1 MTDELKSCPFCGG
14 KAHVAELDRW
24 HAMPLYY
31 VICEHDGC
39 RAGYD
44 YCLGG
49 CVTRKEAIELW
60 NRRAQ

>member
-1 MTDELKSCPFCGG
+1 MTDELKPCPFCGG

-24 HAMPLYY
+24 HQPPLYE
-31 VICEHDGC
+31 VICEHDDC

-44 YCLGG
+44 HYISG
-49 CVTRKEAIELW
+49 CATREQAIELL